1 MNFKILF
8 STALIATS
16 LSTLAQEANRTYA
29 ITGKA
34 DNKFFWSEIRQ
45 IDMTTG
51 KVTRVVYENGKTPFV
66 TDGVSSKING
76 MPAANNEPMA
86 FGVAAAALD
95 KENNRLYFTP
105 MHFAQLR
112 YVDLNSKE
120 PKFNYLDVDLLKSP
134 SGGYL
139 TEESQIT
146 RMVIS
151 ADGYGYGITNDA
163 NHLVRFST
171 AKKPVVEDLG
181 NLVDADENKGVSIH
195 NKCTSW
201 GGDMI
206 ADAFGKLYVISAN
219 HNVFKVDPVTRI
231 ATHLGTIEGLPANF
245 TSNGAVVDA
254 AGKIVVSSANTFD
267 GFYKFNLAD
276 LKAEKMPSSEPV
288 YNASDLAN
296 GNLLLQKEADAARN
310 TGRPVLQPVTVTSN
324 DAVSVYPNPVTGTRF
339 NVSISS
345 TPGNYHIIVADLSG
359 RALLD
364 QSAFIKSKGQVV
376 AVSFTKAPAKGTY
389 LIKVVN
395 SDNQSIYSDKIIVQ

>member
-1 MNFKILF
+1 MKFKILF

-16 LSTLAQEANRTYA
+16 LSTLAQDANRTYA
-29 ITGKA
+29 ITGMA
-34 DNKFFWSEIRQ
+34 SNKFFWSEIRQ
-45 IDMTTG
+45 IDITTG
-51 KVTRVVYENGKTPFV
+51 KVTRVIYENGKTPF
-66 TDGVSSKING
+66 TADGAASRVNG

-95 KENNRLYFTP
+95 KEHNRLYFTP

-120 PKFNYLDVDLLKSP
+120 PKFNYLDVDLLKAA

-146 RMVIS
+146 RMVIG
-151 ADGYGYGITNDA
+151 ADGFGYGITNDA

-181 NLVDADENKGVSIH
+181 NLVDADDNKGISIH
-195 NKCTSW
+195 NKCSSW

-219 HNVFKVDPVTRI
+219 HNVFKVDVATRI
-231 ATHLGTIEGLPANF
+231 STYLGTIEGLPANY
-245 TSNGAVVDA
+245 TSNGAVVTAD
-254 AGKIVVSSANTFD
+254 GKIAISSANTFD
-267 GFYKFNLAD
+267 GLYQFNLAD
-276 LKAEKMPSSEPV
+276 LKAEKIVTAEPA

-296 GNLLLQKEADAARN
+296 GNLLLQKEADAAREA
-310 TGRPVLQPVTVTSN
+310 GRPVLQPVTVTSN
-324 DAVSVYPNPVTGTRF
+324 GAVSVYPNPVIGTRF
-339 NVSISS
+339 NVSIDSK
-345 TPGNYHIIVADLSG
+345 PGNYTIVVSELNG
-359 RALLD
+359 RALVN
-364 QSAFIKSKGQVV
+364 QRAYVTSKGQVTE
-376 AVSFTKAPAKGTY
+376 VSFAKTPAKGTY

>member
-16 LSTLAQEANRTYA
+16 LTTLAQDANRTYA
-29 ITGKA
+29 ITGRA

-45 IDMTTG
+45 IDIATG
-51 KVTRVVYENGKTPFV
+51 KVTRVVYENAKTIFSV
-66 TDGVSSKING
+66 EGTSSKVNG

-95 KENNRLYFTP
+95 QEHNRLYFTP

-120 PKFNYLDVDLLKSP
+120 PKFNYLEVDLLKS
-134 SGGYL
+134 STGTYL

-146 RMVIS
+146 RMVIG
-151 ADGYGYGITNDA
+151 ADGYGYAITNDA
-163 NHLVRFST
+163 NHLIRFST

-206 ADAFGKLYVISAN
+206 ADAYGKLYVISAN
-219 HNVFKVDPVTRI
+219 HNVFKIDPATRI
-231 ATHLGTIEGLPANF
+231 TTHLGTIDGLPA
-245 TSNGAVVDA
+245 TYTTNGAVVDGQ
-254 AGKIVVSSANTFD
+254 GKIVVSSANTFD
-267 GFYKFNLAD
+267 GFYKFSLAD
-276 LKAEKMPSSEPV
+276 LKAEKIPTTETI

-296 GNLLLQKEADAARN
+296 GNLLLQKEADAARLN
-310 TGRPVLQPVTVTSN
+310 GQPLLQPVVVTSN
-324 DAVSVYPNPVTGTRF
+324 DAVSVYPNPVSGTRF

-345 TPGNYHIIVADLSG
+345 APGNYNIIISDLSG
-359 RALLD
+359 RALVN
-364 QSAFIKSKGQVV
+364 QAAYITTKNQVV
-376 AVSFTKAPAKGTY
+376 GVSFVKAPAKGTY

-395 SDNQSIYSDKIIVQ
+395 GDNQSIYSDKIIVQ

>member
-45 IDMTTG
+45 IDIATG
-51 KVTRVVYENGKTPFV
+51 KVTRVVYENGKTPYT

-95 KENNRLYFTP
+95 KDHNRLYFTP

-112 YVDLNSKE
+112 YVDLNSKDA
-120 PKFNYLDVDLLKSP
+120 KFNYLDVDMLKSS

-146 RMVIS
+146 RMVIG
-151 ADGYGYGITNDA
+151 ADGYGYAITNDA
-163 NHLVRFST
+163 NHLIRFST
-171 AKKPVVEDLG
+171 AKKPVVTDLG

-206 ADAFGKLYVISAN
+206 ADAYGKLYVISAN
-219 HNVFKVDPVTRI
+219 HNIFVIDPSTRI
-231 ATHLGTIEGLPANF
+231 TTHLGTIEGLPS
-245 TSNGAVVDA
+245 TYTTNGAVVDE
-254 AGKIVVSSANTFD
+254 AGKIVVSSANSFD
-267 GFYKFNLAD
+267 GFYKFGLAD
-276 LKAEKMPSSEPV
+276 LKAEKIPTKEQI

-296 GNLLLQKEADAARN
+296 GNLLLQKEADAARI
-310 TGRPVLQPVTVTSN
+310 GGQPVVQPITVTSN

-339 NVSISS
+339 NVNINSK
-345 TPGNYHIIVADLSG
+345 PGTYTIIVSDLSG
-359 RALLD
+359 RTLVS
-364 QSAFIKSKGQVV
+364 QVTTVNSKTQVTAV
-376 AVSFTKAPAKGTY
+376 AFTKAPAKGTY

-395 SDNQSIYSDKIIVQ
+395 SENQSVYSDKIIVQ